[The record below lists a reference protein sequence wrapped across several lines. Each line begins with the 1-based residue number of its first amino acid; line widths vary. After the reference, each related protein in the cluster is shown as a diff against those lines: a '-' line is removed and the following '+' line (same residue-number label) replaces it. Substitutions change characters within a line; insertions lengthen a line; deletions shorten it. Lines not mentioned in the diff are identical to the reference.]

1 MGRVLLRKRLL
12 LFLFLLLYI
21 TNIDEDN
28 FLKECEKGLC
38 VRVYEGGTNN
48 NYNSNN
54 YNDNNYNNYINNN
67 YNDNN
72 YNDNNYNSNNYN
84 DNNYNSN
91 NYNNNY
97 NSKIYYAFL
106 LVQYVKEMKVHVIN
120 LLLRGANIS
129 PIFVSSKVIYGL
141 YNDRNYSK
149 ISNFCYTKNLQK
161 NGIVKLSNLFVPN
174 TKFLILDKTDDEI
187 YNYAQNRKGKHCAD
201 LEKEA
206 LFMHSFNDVSP
217 EYLKTSYFVYE
228 KDINNKLTEKNLN
241 FILLN
246 CGKKYKNAF
255 KIEFRNNMNFLKD
268 QFSCEDQEIYMLL
281 MVILSFL
288 FLVYYRKR
296 EVLRRGNNAL
306 IESVHCAI
314 LFFFFSNILYFVHI
328 ISYAFN
334 GSGFSVLKVLSQ
346 IYESI
351 FDCFVISIL
360 CYILNRRNN
369 KAKSVDTYRTS
380 LIYAVLKF
388 LYTLSEIQNHQ
399 NLNLYSSMH
408 SVIALPFVLHRIF
421 IAVLI
426 YNNSKNLL
434 KEKKNMDEK
443 LFIIFDTLLYNSW
456 ILSIPVLYFFMKNF
470 SVHFTHLFIHFVNLS
485 ILIYLVYNISGKKYE
500 QLESKYPYIDLQ

>member
-48 NYNSNN
+48 NYNT
-54 YNDNNYNNYINNN
+54 NN

-72 YNDNNYNSNNYN
+72 YNDNNYKDNNYNSNNYN
-84 DNNYNSN
+84 SNNYNSN

-217 EYLKTSYFVYE
+217 EYFKTSYFVYE

-281 MVILSFL
+281 MVILSVL

-314 LFFFFSNILYFVHI
+314 LFFFFSNILYLVHI

-369 KAKSVDTYRTS
+369 KAKSDDTYRAS

-500 QLESKYPYIDLQ
+500 ELESKHPYIDLQ